1 MPVAWLHGL
10 YTSNARIPQ
19 WSRTKSHLL
28 SSHAVCA
35 YLSANSGAG
44 IGLAE
49 EALPLFSVAWINE
62 SHPEKGFNYLYLS
75 QEIYL
80 KLQDGKKDLTSFGWL
95 KTMWAGAATQDY
107 GRHRSCHFSH
117 CTICWYRSLSCS
129 SREVS
134 SLSGRTTN
142 YPDSSVAP

>member
-1 MPVAWLHGL
+1 MGFTL
-10 YTSNARIPQ
+10 
-19 WSRTKSHLL
+19 RTPEYPNGRKQK
-28 SSHAVCA
+28 AIFYQVTQFTRT

-44 IGLAE
+44 IG
-49 EALPLFSVAWINE
+49 EALPLFFFAWINE

-80 KLQDGKKDLTSFGWL
+80 KLQDGKRDLTSSGWL
-95 KTMWAGAATQDY
+95 RTMWAGAATQDY
-107 GRHRSCHFSH
+107 GRHRSRHFSH
-117 CTICWYRSLSCS
+117 CTICWYRSLSYS